1 MVGVEDPRR
10 VALGFGDR
18 TRMVQ
23 ELPQLVD
30 RVTDVR
36 AQHVLAE
43 ELMEH
48 LSDRALEEGDAAG
61 VPRAVPRVRA
71 VLRVVDQRTEER
83 RCQGIEIALRFAND
97 VAGDELGR
105 VLESMD
111 EAVQLAQDVVRDV
124 PRRSRLAVEVDRDLR
139 VLEADLLDEGAQ
151 ALQGGLRFR
160 GGASAELLVVDGEN
174 ERRSARLLLRV
185 LRQIVIAGDP
195 QDLQA
200 FLLDG
205 CGKRADAQPRGILGA
220 EVLVDDDD
228 GKAKFHW

>member
-1 MVGVEDPRR
+1 RR

-18 TRMVQ
+18 TRMGQ
-23 ELPQLVD
+23 ALPQLVD

-48 LSDRALEEGDAAG
+48 LSYRALEEGDAAG

-205 CGKRADAQPRGILGA
+205 C
-220 EVLVDDDD
+220 
-228 GKAKFHW
+228 